1 MDYVLLTFP
10 RSGSH
15 YLQQLIYQKTGLFI
29 EKTHHI
35 SEVEN
40 RHIISIVRNPEDTFR
55 SLAAM
60 NKHYAKDKSIGIG
73 LPLAE
78 YVTFHKYALENSSML
93 IDYDDLINRPN
104 KLVKAIASRLNLDVK
119 DNDYKN
125 VLFDQPDHEHLVS
138 SKVSDEYHTID
149 LSKFNMTECNRIY
162 DNAML
167 QVIPI

>member
-29 EKTHHI
+29 EKTHYL

-40 RHIISIVRNPEDTFR
+40 RQIISIVRNPEDTFR

-78 YVTFHKYALENSSML
+78 YVSFHKYALENSSIL

-104 KLVKAIASRLNLDVK
+104 ELVKAMASRFNLDVK
-119 DNDYKN
+119 DNEYKN

-138 SKVSDEYHTID
+138 SKKSDEYYKID
-149 LSKFNMTECNRIY
+149 LSKFNLFESNESYTKALLKCIS
-162 DNAML
+162 
-167 QVIPI
+167 I